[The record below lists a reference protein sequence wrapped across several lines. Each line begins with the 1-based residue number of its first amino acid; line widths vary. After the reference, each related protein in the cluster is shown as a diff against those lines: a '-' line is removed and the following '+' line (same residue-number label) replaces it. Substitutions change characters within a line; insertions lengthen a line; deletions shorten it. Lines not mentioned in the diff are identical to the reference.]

1 MKIANRL
8 KKKNQSGQ
16 GMVEYL
22 IIVAIIAIA
31 SISIVKSTGEV
42 IQSRFHSIAE
52 ALQSNEVDNRVN
64 IQKNQYSGHDMGNFM
79 KGASS
84 KKSN

>member
-1 MKIANRL
+1 MKIINHRKNR
-8 KKKNQSGQ
+8 KQRGQ

-52 ALQSNEVDNRVN
+52 ALQSNEVDNRVS
-64 IQKNQYSGHDMGNFM
+64 IQKNQYSGRDMGNFM

-84 KKSN
+84 KKTD